1 MKLTKVC
8 IALAFAA
15 AFTACQNDASEDDL
29 LRLENQ
35 LKENQSASSN
45 EVEALKAEIA
55 ALVSKGNATEAEITA
70 VEAALAEEVAKL
82 NEANADIAQAQADLA
97 SAQAEIA
104 ALETNGN
111 ATETDLAAARA
122 DLASAISNIA
132 AANAD
137 LAAANAEI
145 EALATENGTAQ
156 AEIDALMAQI
166 DALTNPAS
174 VMFANK
180 SGLAPLVAMQPQF
193 NFVQA
198 YSLIST
204 TDVIGDSAFQLAG
217 AADGAGFLKDGDGY
231 VMLVNCEDDYAVA
244 RVRLDE
250 NLNPVSGDYLLNS
263 GVEDFARQCSA
274 TMWEKDIHGGD
285 KDIFLSA
292 SESFHYDV
300 KGIDPFQEIPTP
312 TADFGLDA
320 LGEFAWENA
329 TPLPQGAYPGATVII
344 GGDDDSSNSEGQV
357 TLYYS
362 TNGDAD
368 LEGGKIYVLKFK
380 QVSDGAG
387 GIVDVDPTIQYDES
401 NLDFGA
407 SYDVEFV
414 EIVDGAAL
422 TKDEM
427 EDASNNVL
435 ASQFMRVEDVDYQKG
450 SDVNARNVY
459 FAVTGRGP
467 GRGTYN
473 DWGTAYK
480 LELDQ
485 ANPLSGKLT
494 QIVSG
499 NTDSN
504 NMDGNLA
511 ELQSPDN
518 ITVTENFVYLQEDP
532 NSFSRNHAAYIY
544 QTDLDGDN
552 AKVVLEL
559 VVRQDL
565 DPQGSTGLNGEFG
578 ALVDISDKVGVPD
591 TFMLCIQPHYW
602 ESPDFQNLDGH
613 DISTNPDCTGFCR
626 EDDQGSQIV
635 ILRGL
640 PR

>member
-1 MKLTKVC
+1 MHLSNNINYTKMKLTKVC
-8 IALAFAA
+8 ISLAFLA
-15 AFTACQNDASEDDL
+15 AFTACQNNASEDDL
-29 LRLENQ
+29 LKSNNQIEELKTEIQALMSSNTTSDAQIKALEALISQ
-35 LKENQSASSN
+35 LKTMNDASQ
-45 EVEALKAEIA
+45 L
-55 ALVSKGNATEAEITA
+55 
-70 VEAALAEEVAKL
+70 
-82 NEANADIAQAQADLA
+82 
-97 SAQAEIA
+97 
-104 ALETNGN
+104 
-111 ATETDLAAARA
+111 
-122 DLASAISNIA
+122 
-132 AANAD
+132 
-137 LAAANAEI
+137 
-145 EALATENGTAQ
+145 
-156 AEIDALMAQI
+156 EIDAFVEELAR
-166 DALTNPAS
+166 LTNPAAT
-174 VMFANK
+174 MFANK
-180 SGLAPLVAMQPQF
+180 SGLAPLVALKPQF
-193 NFVQA
+193 NFVEA

-204 TDVIGDSAFQLAG
+204 TDVIGSNNFQLAG
-217 AADGAGFLKDGDGY
+217 AADGAGFIKDGDGY
-231 VMLVNCEDDYAVA
+231 IMVVNCEDDYAVA
-244 RVRLDE
+244 RVKLDA
-250 NLNPVSGDYLLNS
+250 NLNPVKGDYLLNS
-263 GVEDFARQCSA
+263 GVEDFARQCSG
-274 TMWEKDIHGGD
+274 TMWEKEIHGGD
-285 KDIFLSA
+285 QDIFLSA

-300 KGIDPFQEIPTP
+300 KGIDPRIDTPTP

-329 TPLPQGAYPGATVII
+329 TPLPKGAYAGATVII

-368 LEGGKIYVLKFK
+368 LSGGKIYVLKFK
-380 QVSDGAG
+380 EVSNGAG
-387 GIVDVDPTIQYDES
+387 GVVTANDMIQYDES
-401 NLDFGA
+401 NIDFQV

-414 EIVDGAAL
+414 EIVNGAAL
-422 TKDEM
+422 TKSEM
-427 EDASNNVL
+427 EDASNAVL

-450 SDVNARNVY
+450 SDDNARNVF

-480 LELDQ
+480 LELD
-485 ANPLSGKLT
+485 AVNPLTGKLT

-499 NTDSN
+499 NTNTN

-518 ITVTENFVYLQEDP
+518 ISVTENFVYLQEDP

-544 QTDLDGDN
+544 QTDLEGNN

-565 DPQGSTGLNGEFG
+565 DPSGSTGLNGEFG

-591 TFMLCIQPHYW
+591 TFMLCLQPHYW
-602 ESPDFQNLDGH
+602 ESEDFKNLDGH
-613 DISTNPDCTGFCR
+613 DIEATNPDCVGFCR